1 MTGLVLLIIV
11 AIFAVLLMGGVFFGL
26 IFLSRYS
33 NREKRSLYY
42 SQLLVR
48 VPKYNEIKIEVA
60 ETMFTSFQSLFKYG
74 LHGVIKGQDHIGFE
88 IVSQNGQ
95 INFYVSTP
103 LHLQKLVEKQIHSY
117 YPDAEIE
124 QVPEYNIFLKDK
136 YADIVEFTLRAPVYK
151 PVLDYKDLGEEVD
164 GMNSITTA
172 LSKLEAGEAAALQIL
187 ISPAGSGW
195 QSKGFKQIQK
205 VQTVQKSG
213 LFGNVM
219 TPFNIP
225 NQNQAQQQAQIPEQ
239 PEARTQSITQDPYK
253 KIEEKS
259 SKPGFEAVIRFLV
272 SANSRVNAEA
282 YIENMVGSLGQFND
296 PVGNGF
302 IKKRW
307 PWNTNKKLTL
317 KNFVNKMM
325 PAVFGKMILTS
336 TELATLFHFP
346 NKKVVTPN
354 INWLMSKKAAAPLQI
369 PTQGLYLGKSKFR
382 GVETK
387 VHISPDD
394 RRRHMY
400 IIGQTGTGKSELL
413 KAMAVQDIKEGKGIC
428 FIDPHG
434 PAIEDILQQIPPE
447 RAEDVILFDAGDTE
461 RPFGL
466 NILEAKSEEQ
476 KHQIVNNFINLL
488 YKLYDPKRTGI
499 MGPRLE
505 RAIRNVMLTAMSE
518 PGSTLVEVMRLLTD
532 PSFVKEKLPK
542 ITDPLVRRYWTD
554 EMAQTTQFHKSETMG
569 YFVSKFDR
577 FVTDKLLRNIIG
589 QSKSSFN
596 FREVMDQGKIL
607 LVDLSKGKIG
617 EENSNF
623 LGLVL
628 VPRILVAA
636 MSRVDIPEEQRRDF
650 YLYVDEFQNFT
661 TPDFAQIL
669 SEARKYHLN
678 LTVANQFI
686 AQITEENIRDAIF
699 GNVGTLV
706 AFRVGTDDAQYL
718 EKQFEPIFNKQDLIN
733 NPVGQAYMRLL
744 VQGQPSVPFS
754 INTDWQMMENAKRD
768 SEVAKSIV
776 ELSRHKYGRDRVIVE
791 ADIIERA
798 GLNEPPPA
806 PPQQAVP
813 NQPIPQPGGQVSSS
827 VSQQSLPSQPPARPQ
842 VASAQ
847 KIQSPPVQQDQ
858 QTVQNSQ
865 SQVGGS

>member
-1 MTGLVLLIIV
+1 MSELIILILV
-11 AIFAVLLMGGVFFGL
+11 AIFAVLLLGGVFFGL

-33 NREKRSLYY
+33 NREKKSLYY

-88 IVSQNGQ
+88 IVAKEGQ

-124 QVPEYNIFLKDK
+124 QVPEYNIFQKDK

-151 PVLDYKDLGEEVD
+151 PILDYKDLGEEVD
-164 GMNSITTA
+164 GLNSITTT

-195 QSKGFKQIQK
+195 QSKGFRQIQK

-213 LFGNVM
+213 PFGNVM

-225 NQNQAQQQAQIPEQ
+225 NQAQQQAQVSEQ
-239 PEARTQSITQDPYK
+239 PEAKTQSITGDPYK

-272 SANSRVNAEA
+272 SANSRVNAES
-282 YIENMVGSLGQFND
+282 YIESMAGSLGQFND

-307 PWNTNKKLTL
+307 PWNMNKKLTL

-346 NKKVVTPN
+346 NKNVVTPN
-354 INWLMSKKAAAPLQI
+354 INWLMSKKAAAPLQV

-387 VHISPDD
+387 VHITADD

-400 IIGQTGTGKSELL
+400 IIGQTGTGKSEFL
-413 KAMAVQDIKEGKGIC
+413 KAMVVQDIKEGKGVC

-434 PAIEDILQQIPPE
+434 SAIEDILLQIPPE

-466 NILEAKSEEQ
+466 NILEAKSDEQ
-476 KHQIVNNFINLL
+476 KHQIVNNFISLL

-505 RAIRNVMLTAMSE
+505 RAIRNVLLTAMSD
-518 PGSTLVEVMRLLTD
+518 PASTLVEVMRLLTD
-532 PSFVKEKLPK
+532 PNFVKEMLPK
-542 ITDPLVRRYWTD
+542 VTDPLVRRYWSD
-554 EMAQTTQFHKSETMG
+554 EVAQTTQFHKSETMG

-623 LGLVL
+623 LGLIL

-636 MSRVDIPEEQRRDF
+636 MSRVDIPEDQRRDF

-686 AQITEENIRDAIF
+686 AQITEENIREAIF
-699 GNVGTLV
+699 GNVGTMI
-706 AFRVGTDDAQYL
+706 AFRVGMDDAQYL
-718 EKQFEPIFNKQDLIN
+718 EHQFDPVFNKQDLIN
-733 NPVGQAYMRLL
+733 NPVGQAYIRLL
-744 VQGQPSVPFS
+744 VQGQPTVPFS
-754 INTDWQMMENAKRD
+754 VNTDWELMKNAKREP
-768 SEVAKSIV
+768 EVAKSIV
-776 ELSRHKYGRDRVIVE
+776 ELSRHKYGRDRAIVE
-791 ADIIERA
+791 ADIIQRA
-798 GLNEPPPA
+798 GLNDPPPA
-806 PPQQAVP
+806 SPAAPASTRDESQSVPASPPANSIQRPLPPQPQVP
-813 NQPIPQPGGQVSSS
+813 VPQTQPPLSTS
-827 VSQQSLPSQPPARPQ
+827 VSTPRSQPTT
-842 VASAQ
+842 
-847 KIQSPPVQQDQ
+847 QSN
-858 QTVQNSQ
+858 T
-865 SQVGGS
+865 GGE